1 MSFVA
6 FPKTP
11 HLSGSVGSGDDDAIV
26 GLEQM
31 IALFEHEADVA
42 VVLEE
47 KVDGANVSVHF
58 ESEASRWTP
67 TLQKR
72 SGVLQTNELTQYN
85 LFRDWV
91 FERIEALWAALTDRF
106 VLFGECLIMRHAV
119 AYNRLP
125 DMVLAFDVFDKQSAK
140 FLSRRR
146 VERLLAATDVRLVPL
161 IDRFEAH
168 MSTTSANSSSSS
180 SSSSSSRRPL
190 LSRELLT
197 ELAERQSALGD
208 ERREGVYLRV
218 ERNGFVEH
226 RFKFRRDTFVPGA
239 AGFRRDHTE
248 RNEIVAVRS
257 DDDDNNDNNND
268 ELSD

>member
-1 MSFVA
+1 MSTFFA

-31 IALFEHEADVA
+31 VALLEDDAGDNDNDVTI
-42 VVLEE
+42 VLEE

-58 ESEASRWTP
+58 ESEADRWTP

-91 FERIEALWAALTDRF
+91 FERVESLWDVLQDRF
-106 VLFGECLIMRHAV
+106 VLFGECLIMQHAV

-125 DMVLAFDVFDKQSAK
+125 DMVLAFDVFDKRSGQ

-146 VERLLAATDVRLVPL
+146 VEEMLQSTSPKVMLVPL
-161 IDRFEAH
+161 VDRYECRNGRPKLSKELFAH
-168 MSTTSANSSSSS
+168 
-180 SSSSSSRRPL
+180 
-190 LSRELLT
+190 
-197 ELAERQSALGD
+197 LAEQRSTLGD
-208 ERREGVYLRV
+208 ERREGVYIRI
-218 ERNGFVEH
+218 ERNGVVEH

-239 AGFRRDHTE
+239 EGFRRDHVQ
-248 RNEIVAVRS
+248 RNIVHQQQQQQQQSIA
-257 DDDDNNDNNND
+257 
-268 ELSD
+268 EE

>member
-1 MSFVA
+1 MTFFA

-31 IALFEHEADVA
+31 IALFGESESDDVTI
-42 VVLEE
+42 VLEE

-58 ESEASRWTP
+58 ESEAERWTP

-85 LFRDWV
+85 LFRDWA
-91 FERIEALWAALTDRF
+91 FERVESLWEVLTDRF

-125 DMVLAFDVFDKQSAK
+125 DMVLAFDVFDKRSGR

-146 VERLLAATDVRLVPL
+146 IEELFQSSNVRLVPL
-161 IDRFEAH
+161 INRYEVNN
-168 MSTTSANSSSSS
+168 SNSNSNSSSSS
-180 SSSSSSRRPL
+180 SRVKL
-190 LSRELLT
+190 TKEMFT
-197 ELAERQSALGD
+197 ELAAQQSVLGD
-208 ERREGVYLRV
+208 ERREGVYVRI

-239 AGFRRDHTE
+239 DGFRRDHVH
-248 RNEIVAVRS
+248 RNEVVVAS
-257 DDDDNNDNNND
+257 DERLVD
-268 ELSD
+268 